1 MGLFHPREACLER
14 VSKKYGPVV
23 LEVADQVG
31 RVKRIDRQGHPFQ
44 KHWSQNGYDT
54 AWVPRGCGMVRS
66 GREEDCVL
74 DPERLMVLG
83 RAHVQAV
90 GTACLPGKC
99 RVESRQTRVQV
110 ERQARA
116 ESCVVVFGG
125 LTSS

>member
-83 RAHVQAV
+83 RVHVQAV
-90 GTACLPGKC
+90 GNCM
-99 RVESRQTRVQV
+99 
-110 ERQARA
+110 
-116 ESCVVVFGG
+116 
-125 LTSS
+125 LTWKVPS